1 MLLSVS
7 ELAFHQRLGRLIDNL
22 EDDAF
27 WPQLASLLG
36 EVVEFDTWV
45 AMLFRPVH
53 PPLVVA
59 DSAVNYAEDNLFDD
73 YMRGLYLLDPFYA
86 FGLSDIAPGVYR
98 LDEVA
103 PDSFRETEYYHRY
116 FSRNVVKDE
125 LQFLL
130 PLPGIGTLS
139 LALGSGRRFTDVEIG
154 ACCLYA
160 PWLLPLMRRG
170 ARLEHELAQPSAER
184 ELERQSR
191 LEEALRQRG
200 EPPLTRREVEVAL
213 LILAG
218 HSTKGVARQLGISL
232 ETAKVHR
239 RNLYGKLGVTS
250 QAALFLLF
258 VGLE

>member
-7 ELAFHQRLGRLIDNL
+7 ELAFHQRLGRLIDSL
-22 EDDAF
+22 DKDAF
-27 WPQLASLLG
+27 WSQLTGLLS

-45 AMLFRPVH
+45 AMLFRPTH
-53 PPLVVA
+53 PPLVLA

-86 FGLSDIAPGVYR
+86 FSLGGIAPGIYR

-103 PDSFRETEYYHRY
+103 PDSFRDTEYYHRY

-130 PLPGIGTLS
+130 PIAGVGTLS
-139 LALGSGRRFTDVEIG
+139 LALGSGRRYSDPEIG
-154 ACCLYA
+154 ACCVYA
-160 PWLLPLMRRG
+160 PWLLPLMRHG
-170 ARLEHELAQPSAER
+170 ARIERELAQPAAEK
-184 ELERQSR
+184 EVERQSR

-200 EPPLTRREVEVAL
+200 NLTRREVEVAL

-218 HSTKGVARQLGISL
+218 HSTKGVARQLDISL

-258 VGLE
+258 VEPE